1 MTPQQPRDYVEDY
14 DQLEEL
20 KSASY
25 LSEDQQQADFKII
38 DIQEDSYLVID

>member
-1 MTPQQPRDYVEDY
+1 MTTQQPRDYVEDY

-25 LSEDQQQADFKII
+25 ISDDQEQADFKII
-38 DIQEDSYLVID
+38 DIQEDSYLVIE